1 MAHKKAILNKFI
13 SDPEP
18 SEDSDN
24 RSAIFDGRGWTIPE
38 TSISDIQSHLQTEI
52 QPGPSTGNQDEQL
65 NPSSSSS
72 KSAIFKTDN
81 SPISTDETPQPLV
94 RPRTIFIET
103 SSNNDIQLTSS
114 NEGTIPILGTS
125 LHPIQ
130 PTSDSSI
137 ALGTTAS
144 DKTTEIVITS
154 GSEPGPNPQQLED
167 TIVVT
172 SIPVKSDPPP
182 LRASTIETSCGDEI
196 NLPSEIFGSTDS
208 SDEVKKLDREM
219 EENLKKIALCGLRWF
234 KLNVSKYQKDVKLS
248 KRCQF
253 AKRCQMSKNETPRLW
268 RRFTKK
274 LNRHNEVHRY

>member
-24 RSAIFDGRGWTIPE
+24 RSANFDGRGWTIPE

-52 QPGPSTGNQDEQL
+52 QPGPSTGNQDQQL

-103 SSNNDIQLTSS
+103 SSNNNIQSTSS

-172 SIPVKSDPPP
+172 STPVKSDPPP

-219 EENLKKIALCGLRWF
+219 DENLKKMKANLER
-234 KLNVSKYQKDVKLS
+234 QK
-248 KRCQF
+248 KRKFFQCLLKGNF
-253 AKRCQMSKNETPRLW
+253 I
-268 RRFTKK
+268 
-274 LNRHNEVHRY
+274 